1 MKLVYRHH
9 LVRGIMLQRF
19 LAPLF
24 LVLSLLLAGCNL
36 VNQAEVTA
44 EPTLDIPTIE
54 IRDPSNNRQIVEG
67 TEFSFD
73 IVAQDSGA
81 GISQINLY
89 IDETLIGEAFPLED
103 EEVPIFRAS
112 INWLAQGQGNHFVE
126 AIAYRLDG
134 TESDAAEIVIEV
146 IASE

>member
-1 MKLVYRHH
+1 
-9 LVRGIMLQRF
+9 MLQRF

-24 LVLSLLLAGCNL
+24 LVLISLLLAACNL
-36 VNQAEVTA
+36 VNQAEITA
-44 EPTLDIPTIE
+44 EATVDIPTIE

-81 GISQINLY
+81 GVSKIVLR
-89 IDETLIGEAFPLED
+89 IDEAQIGEAFPLEA
-103 EEVPIFRAS
+103 EEVPIFRVS

-126 AIAYRLDG
+126 AIAFRLDG
-134 TESDAAEIVIEV
+134 TESDAAKIVIEV

>member
-1 MKLVYRHH
+1 
-9 LVRGIMLQRF
+9 MLQRF

-36 VNQAEVTA
+36 VNQAEITA
-44 EPTLDIPTIE
+44 EPTVDIPTIE

-81 GISQINLY
+81 GVSKIVLR
-89 IDETLIGEAFPLED
+89 IDDTQIGEAFPLEA
-103 EEVPIFRAS
+103 EEVPIFRVS

-126 AIAYRLDG
+126 AIAFRLDG
-134 TESDAAEIVIEV
+134 TESVAATIVIEV
-146 IASE
+146 IDGE